1 MIHLKDEPIILIAD
15 DQPDNLKAIINILE
29 SSTQKY
35 NFIKAP
41 NGKILVDLALK
52 KQPDLIITDWE
63 MPEMNGLEAIR
74 ELKKYPETCDIP
86 VIMCTGI
93 MLSPEDLKQSLE
105 TGAVDYVRKPVEAVE
120 LIARVQSMLKLSA
133 SFLLIKEQNEE
144 LERLNELKTRLLSV
158 VSHDVKG
165 PLSSLKG
172 ILYLF
177 ENQVLNPDEMK
188 DIVGQINLQVEQVTE
203 FLENLL
209 QWVKNQLK
217 TQEIN
222 RSRFQL
228 NQSIQKTIELLK
240 PIADSKKISI
250 LPFENLDIE
259 VEADEEMIK
268 MVVRNLVSNAIKFC
282 NENDKIE
289 INLQLDNSQLNV
301 KVSIKDTGVG
311 ISHENIAQM
320 FGKHSVSTK
329 GTKNEMG
336 TGLGLLI
343 CKQYIEAN
351 GGSINVE
358 SEVDKGSNFWFTLP
372 LNQ

>member
-1 MIHLKDEPIILIAD
+1 MVNLKEVPVILIAD
-15 DQPDNLKAIINILE
+15 DQPDNLKAIVDILE

-35 NFIKAP
+35 NFIKVP
-41 NGKILVDLALK
+41 NGKLLIDLAIK

-63 MPEMNGLEAIR
+63 MPEMTGLEAVK
-74 ELKKYPETCDIP
+74 ELKKYPETCQIP
-86 VIMCTGI
+86 IIMCTGI
-93 MLSPEDLKQSLE
+93 MISAEDLRQSLE
-105 TGAVDYVRKPVEAVE
+105 AGAVDYVRKPVEAVE

-144 LERLNELKTRLLSV
+144 LKRLNELKTRLLSV

-177 ENQVLNPDEMK
+177 ENHALNPDEMK
-188 DIVGQINLQVEQVTE
+188 DIVGQIKLQVEQVTD

-217 TQEIN
+217 TQNIN
-222 RSRFQL
+222 KTRFLL

-240 PIADSKKISI
+240 PIAESKKITI

-259 VEADEEMIK
+259 ILADEEMIK
-268 MVVRNLVSNAIKFC
+268 VVVRNLISNAIKFC
-282 NENDKIE
+282 NENDKIQ
-289 INLQLDNSQLNV
+289 ISIQKDDSQQNV
-301 KVSIKDTGVG
+301 KVSIKDTGIG
-311 ISHENIAQM
+311 ISQENVVQM
-320 FGKHSVSTK
+320 FGKHNVSTR

-351 GGSINVE
+351 GGCINVE
-358 SEVDKGSNFWFTLP
+358 SEVNKGSNFWFTLP
-372 LNQ
+372 L

>member
-74 ELKKYPETCDIP
+74 ELKRYPETCDIP

-93 MLSPEDLKQSLE
+93 MLSPDDLKQSLE
-105 TGAVDYVRKPVEAVE
+105 AGAVDYVRKPVEAVE